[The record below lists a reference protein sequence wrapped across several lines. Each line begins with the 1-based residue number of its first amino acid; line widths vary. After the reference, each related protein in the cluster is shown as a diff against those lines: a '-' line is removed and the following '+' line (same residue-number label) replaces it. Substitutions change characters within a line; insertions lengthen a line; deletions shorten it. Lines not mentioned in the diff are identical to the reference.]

1 MEQTPPSAP
10 PKRARRPRDTVHH
23 TENWVPAV
31 ARLDIP
37 LGSVVNLRRIA
48 GELRALA
55 ERLDVLSRDPADSAD
70 LLSEAGRATRHT
82 NANLRKIRRPG
93 RPRKLA
99 HSLRW
104 VR

>member
-1 MEQTPPSAP
+1 MEQK
-10 PKRARRPRDTVHH
+10 PKPAKIPRDRVHH
-23 TENWVPAV
+23 SENWVPTV

-55 ERLDVLSRDPADSAD
+55 ERFDVLSRDPADSAD
-70 LLSEAGRATRHT
+70 LLFQAGRATRHT
-82 NANLRKIRRPG
+82 ASNMRKIKTPG
-93 RPRKLA
+93 RPRKLV

-104 VR
+104 PHKM

>member
-1 MEQTPPSAP
+1 ME
-10 PKRARRPRDTVHH
+10 PKAKPAKIPRDRVHH
-23 TENWVPAV
+23 SENWVPTV

-37 LGSVVNLRRIA
+37 LGSVVNLRRVA

-70 LLSEAGRATRHT
+70 LLFAAGRATRHT
-82 NANLRKIRRPG
+82 AANLRKIKKPG
-93 RPRKLA
+93 RPRNLV

-104 VR
+104 PLKM